1 MFVAACA
8 LELGAR
14 ASAAC
19 GCKMSFCSVGACM
32 LVWVLLPLQEAVWA
46 LELGCWCRCR
56 VGCRKMS
63 TAACTFE
70 PTCLCRCRVR
80 SLVLVPLQVPWG
92 CTQRQHWLFST
103 RQNDMDKH
111 KNVEQIK
118 HIFLVVSHK
127 ALAEVSKI
135 GNHRQGELLRR
146 LAGRAN
152 PLTERQVFEAL
163 RALSLSVSL
172 YLSLCVSMCPSIYPS
187 PFIYLSILS
196 IYLSIYLPIY
206 LSVAYLSIYPILS
219 YPIHLFYSI
228 LLYSILFCF

>member
-1 MFVAACA
+1 MLALELGCRCRVPLQDVYGSVRFGAGAAAGHRCKMFVAACA

-32 LVWVLLPLQEAVWA
+32 LVWVLLPLQEAAWA

-92 CTQRQHWLFST
+92 FTQRQHWLFST

-118 HIFLVVSHK
+118 HIFS
-127 ALAEVSKI
+127 SSI
-135 GNHRQGELLRR
+135 SQGCGGSFKDRK
-146 LAGRAN
+146 
-152 PLTERQVFEAL
+152 P
-163 RALSLSVSL
+163 
-172 YLSLCVSMCPSIYPS
+172 
-187 PFIYLSILS
+187 
-196 IYLSIYLPIY
+196 
-206 LSVAYLSIYPILS
+206 
-219 YPIHLFYSI
+219 
-228 LLYSILFCF
+228 